1 MLKSF
6 AVQPHV
12 VQMVAVAI
20 TALRIVKHHAAVTDA
35 VAITALMSVA
45 SKRMFVL
52 FVSES

>member
-1 MLKSF
+1 MLKNS

-20 TALRIVKHHAAVTDA
+20 TALRIVKHHAAVMDA

-45 SKRMFVL
+45 SKRMIVL